1 MVTKLARLL
10 PFDLSSHKL
19 RQNFATNY
27 CLDQYE
33 KYENIGIQKLV
44 YLMGHEDARTA
55 SRCLHFA
62 YEMIAVKENISH
74 VDSVFS
80 GKSNFFERGIWKYL
94 CRWKKAPVRGI
105 SPKLVLYMRD
115 QGLEP
120 WIPWLRGDRI
130 VMIIRLTKG
139 DIGNTIVMLS
149 RPIWQQKVGV
159 EFWIFWFLLFFP
171 LWQV

>member
-1 MVTKLARLL
+1 MVSIKLMVTKLARLL

-33 KYENIGIQKLV
+33 KYGHIGIQKLV

-80 GKSNFFERGIWKYL
+80 GKSNFFERGI
-94 CRWKKAPVRGI
+94 
-105 SPKLVLYMRD
+105 
-115 QGLEP
+115 
-120 WIPWLRGDRI
+120 
-130 VMIIRLTKG
+130 
-139 DIGNTIVMLS
+139 
-149 RPIWQQKVGV
+149 
-159 EFWIFWFLLFFP
+159 
-171 LWQV
+171 

>member
-1 MVTKLARLL
+1 MVSIKLMVTKLARLL
-10 PFDLSSHKL
+10 PFNLSSHKL

-80 GKSNFFERGIWKYL
+80 GKSNFFERGI
-94 CRWKKAPVRGI
+94 
-105 SPKLVLYMRD
+105 
-115 QGLEP
+115 
-120 WIPWLRGDRI
+120 
-130 VMIIRLTKG
+130 
-139 DIGNTIVMLS
+139 
-149 RPIWQQKVGV
+149 
-159 EFWIFWFLLFFP
+159 
-171 LWQV
+171 

>member
-1 MVTKLARLL
+1 MVSIKLMVTKLARLL

-55 SRCLHFA
+55 SRYLHFA

-80 GKSNFFERGIWKYL
+80 GKSNFFERGI
-94 CRWKKAPVRGI
+94 
-105 SPKLVLYMRD
+105 
-115 QGLEP
+115 
-120 WIPWLRGDRI
+120 
-130 VMIIRLTKG
+130 
-139 DIGNTIVMLS
+139 
-149 RPIWQQKVGV
+149 
-159 EFWIFWFLLFFP
+159 
-171 LWQV
+171 